1 MTMPFIDGSESPE
14 FRIPGV
20 TFSGLASPSR
30 GATENAVWRVRLD
43 PESIGM
49 THQLTREE
57 TIVATRGRATALL
70 DGVAYDL
77 TVGSAVIV
85 PPHMDFALSNPH
97 AVAFEAV
104 AVIPVGGQAYVPG
117 AAPFTPP
124 WAE

>member
-1 MTMPFIDGSESPE
+1 MPFIDSNESPE

-43 PESIGM
+43 PESVGM

-57 TIVATRGRATALL
+57 TIVATEGRATAML
-70 DGVAYDL
+70 DGVAHRL
-77 TVGSAVIV
+77 SVGCAVIV
-85 PPHMDFALSNPH
+85 PPHVDFALSNPY
-97 AVAFEAV
+97 AEAFEAV
-104 AVIPVGGQAYVPG
+104 AVIPVGGQARMPG
-117 AAPFTPP
+117 GAPFTPP

>member
-1 MTMPFIDGSESPE
+1 MIMPFIDCTDSPE
-14 FRIPGV
+14 FRIPGI

-43 PESIGM
+43 PASVGM

-57 TIVATRGRATALL
+57 TIVATAGRATALL
-70 DGVAYDL
+70 DGVAHEL
-77 TVGSAVIV
+77 VVGSAVIV
-85 PPHMDFALSNPH
+85 PPHVDFALSNPH
-97 AVAFEAV
+97 AESFEAV
-104 AVIPVGGQAYVPG
+104 AVIPIGGQACMPG

>member
-1 MTMPFIDGSESPE
+1 MPFIDRSDSPE

-20 TFSGLASPSR
+20 TFSGLAAPSR
-30 GATENAVWRVRLD
+30 GAVENAVWRVRLD
-43 PESIGM
+43 AESVGM

-57 TIVATRGRATALL
+57 TIVATAGRATALL

-85 PPHMDFALSNPH
+85 PAHVDFALSNPH
-97 AVAFEAV
+97 DTPFEAV
-104 AVIPVGGQAYVPG
+104 AVLPIGGQAVMG
-117 AAPFTPP
+117 SAMPFTPP